1 MFVDLVTQ
9 AQCRTVRSWSIAQDS
24 SRPGRDRAVVHAR
37 RAPRLARDGGSR
49 RREPRRRPVRGDPSL
64 KNVPCERW
72 LRLLDTAAPAALDV
86 LCEMLKELIA
96 VERVTL
102 IDAVNLAR
110 ARPLPVA
117 RLGLQWL
124 QTKTPRNEAECRAVR
139 TLVEAD
145 CETLRP
151 EIVVWAVEVL
161 SASPLFR
168 PEWVLDWLD
177 SRHEDVRAVGWTWFQ
192 NDERRWVMM

>member
-1 MFVDLVTQ
+1 M
-9 AQCRTVRSWSIAQDS
+9 RSWSIA
-24 SRPGRDRAVVHAR
+24 RIRRDLAAIAPLFTLEERLGLLATDDPAVVN
-37 RAPRLARDGGSR
+37 LAADLL
-49 RREPRRRPVRGDPSL
+49 RGDPNL

-96 VERVTL
+96 VERVAL

-110 ARPLPVA
+110 ARSLPVA

-124 QTKTPRNEAECRAVR
+124 QTKTPRDEAECRAVR

-177 SRHEDVRAVGWTWFQ
+177 SRHEDVPRGRLDLVS
-192 NDERRWVMM
+192 ERRARG